1 MTKTSKSKSRKPKT
15 VVKSKDSKSVKTKKT
30 PVVVKEKTPVVVEEV
45 VKTVVKKGK
54 PTPESVLE
62 EFDELVNSLEEEVA
76 RLREDK
82 KASGVKYL
90 RSLGKRL
97 KTLRNRTNR
106 AMKKK
111 RTTKRVV
118 NTNSGFL
125 KPVKISKEMAK
136 FTGWDQ
142 SELKSRVDVTKYI
155 CKYIKDNDLQNPT
168 DRRQILAD
176 TKLAKLLEYNPKSDQ
191 PLTYYSIQSHIKK
204 HFVC

>member
-15 VVKSKDSKSVKTKKT
+15 VVKSKDSKSVKSKKT
-30 PVVVKEKTPVVVEEV
+30 PVVVEEKTPVVVEEV

-111 RTTKRVV
+111 RTIKRAV

-136 FTGWDQ
+136 FAGWDQ

-176 TKLAKLLEYNPKSDQ
+176 TKLTKLLEYNPKSDQ

-204 HFVC
+204 HFLS